1 MSRKAGRQAD
11 LPMKSATRP
20 LSSNRNELP
29 LSKVTLKQG
38 VPESRKA
45 NRIWSNAKHAR
56 VNLPALARPKIVR
69 IKEDYRFQTPSRE
82 VRYLDL
88 CSPQVITR
96 ERTISE
102 GKQPS
107 GISDS
112 QSVTIWINGQEITR
126 ERTPFIHF
134 NSHGRNTG
142 DDKDKLKPF
151 NVANILPL
159 NASILEGKRVTLSA
173 KGNANTEPT
182 SKQCNCKQ
190 TAKTNTLTYQT
201 GSTSKEAVIKNTSS
215 EISETQTSLYGVLL
229 RPRKMVSRPVL
240 HLPTADKYDITRPRN
255 IIKGKVGSVLIER
268 RKSGSRL
275 DEEKFSPPS
284 ENVIIKNSVFKTILQ
299 RRAVLLRQPSPLA
312 GVNFKVNLRQQEADS
327 FFLRDTIQAV
337 EETNALPAPVPVEV
351 ELPRPVK
358 KLVIRLPPIC

>member
-20 LSSNRNELP
+20 LSTNRNELP

-38 VPESRKA
+38 VPESTKA

-69 IKEDYRFQTPSRE
+69 IKEDYRFHTPSRE
-82 VRYLDL
+82 VRYLDF
-88 CSPQVITR
+88 SPKVITR

-102 GKQPS
+102 GKQPG

-134 NSHGRNTG
+134 SSHGRNT
-142 DDKDKLKPF
+142 DDEKDKLKPL
-151 NVANILPL
+151 NVGNILPL
-159 NASILEGKRVTLSA
+159 TASILEGKRVTFSA
-173 KGNANTEPT
+173 KGNANTEST

-190 TAKTNTLTYQT
+190 TTKTNTLTYQT

-215 EISETQTSLYGVLL
+215 EISETQTSFYGVLL

-312 GVNFKVNLRQQEADS
+312 GVNFKVNLRQQEAES

-351 ELPRPVK
+351 EVPRPVK

>member
-1 MSRKAGRQAD
+1 MSRKAGREAD
-11 LPMKSATRP
+11 LPMKATTRP

-38 VPESRKA
+38 VPKSTRA
-45 NRIWSNAKHAR
+45 NRIWSNAKHVR

-69 IKEDYRFQTPSRE
+69 IKEDYRFQTPSRD
-82 VRYLDL
+82 VRYLDF
-88 CSPQVITR
+88 SPQVITR

-102 GKQPS
+102 GKQLG

-126 ERTPFIHF
+126 ERI
-134 NSHGRNTG
+134 NSHGRNTD
-142 DDKDKLKPF
+142 DDKEKLKPV
-151 NVANILPL
+151 NVGNILPL
-159 NASILEGKRVTLSA
+159 TASILEGKRVTFSA
-173 KGNANTEPT
+173 KGSANTELT
-182 SKQCNCKQ
+182 SKQSNCKQ

-215 EISETQTSLYGVLL
+215 EISETQTNFSGVLL
-229 RPRKMVSRPVL
+229 RPRKMISRPVL

-255 IIKGKVGSVLIER
+255 IVKGKVGSVLIER

-275 DEEKFSPPS
+275 GEEKISPPS

-312 GVNFKVNLRQQEADS
+312 GVNFKVNLEQQEAES

-337 EETNALPAPVPVEV
+337 EETNALPAPVAVEV
-351 ELPRPVK
+351 EVARPVK

>member
-20 LSSNRNELP
+20 LSTNRNELP

-38 VPESRKA
+38 VPESTKA

-82 VRYLDL
+82 VRYLDF
-88 CSPQVITR
+88 SPQVITR

-102 GKQPS
+102 GKQPG

-201 GSTSKEAVIKNTSS
+201 GSTSREAVRKNTSS

-312 GVNFKVNLRQQEADS
+312 GVNFKVNLRQQEAES

-351 ELPRPVK
+351 EVPRPVK

>member
-1 MSRKAGRQAD
+1 MKA
-11 LPMKSATRP
+11 ATRP
-20 LSSNRNELP
+20 LSTNRNELP

-38 VPESRKA
+38 VPKSTKA
-45 NRIWSNAKHAR
+45 NRIWSNAKLAR

-82 VRYLDL
+82 VRYLDF
-88 CSPQVITR
+88 SPQAITR

-102 GKQPS
+102 GKQPG

-134 NSHGRNTG
+134 SSHGRNTD
-142 DDKDKLKPF
+142 DDKDKLKPV
-151 NVANILPL
+151 NVGNILPL
-159 NASILEGKRVTLSA
+159 TASILEGKRVTFSA

-201 GSTSKEAVIKNTSS
+201 SSTSKEAVIKNTSP
-215 EISETQTSLYGVLL
+215 EISETQTSFYGVLL

-255 IIKGKVGSVLIER
+255 IVKGKVGSVLIER

-275 DEEKFSPPS
+275 DKEKFSPPS

-312 GVNFKVNLRQQEADS
+312 GVNFKVKLRQQEAES

-351 ELPRPVK
+351 EVPRPVK